1 MRLRRDMASIQGYVP
16 GRQPTGDGW
25 IKLNTNESPEASP
38 AALAAIQRAADS
50 SIRLY
55 PDPLCNRLRE
65 AAARRHNLNPEQIV
79 FGNGSDDLLNLLIR
93 AVCDPGD
100 RVVAA
105 TPSYSLY
112 PVLAAIAGTAVLEV
126 PLGDAFALPVRQM
139 AAARGKI
146 TFVAS
151 PNNPA
156 GTHYRID
163 ILRWLAAHVN
173 VLVVDEAYVEFA
185 RGDNVAL
192 LRDFDNVCVTRSFS
206 KSFGLAG
213 LRLGYALTSPELAD
227 ALLRMKDSYN
237 VSRVAQSAG
246 LAALNDFGWAESH
259 WATIRDRRDNF
270 ATILSERFGLN
281 VYPSEANFVFVELD
295 GYDAADIQR
304 QLEKRSILVRHFQDD
319 QRITN
324 ALRISIGSAEN
335 MQALENALG
344 EILEVQPRGSAA
356 PRNGSSNSNI
366 AQEPTDGGHRGGDGS
381 WKD

>member
-38 AALAAIQRAADS
+38 AALAAIQGAADS

-55 PDPLCNRLRE
+55 PDPLCDQLRE
-65 AAARRHNLNPEQIV
+65 AAARRHSLGPEQIV

-126 PLGDAFALPVRQM
+126 PLGDAFALPVRKM

-156 GTHYRID
+156 GTHYEID
-163 ILRWLAAHVN
+163 MLRWLAAHVN

-213 LRLGYALTSPELAD
+213 LRLGYALTSPQLAD

-246 LAALNDFGWAESH
+246 LAALNDFGWAQTH
-259 WATIRDRRDNF
+259 WANIRERRDTF
-270 ATILSERFGLN
+270 ATILSNRFGFN

-295 GYDAADIQR
+295 GYDAGDIQR
-304 QLEKRSILVRHFQDD
+304 QLEERSILVRHFRDD
-319 QRITN
+319 PRIAN
-324 ALRISIGSAEN
+324 ALRISIGSAGD
-335 MQALENALG
+335 MQVLEDALVD
-344 EILEVQPRGSAA
+344 ILEL
-356 PRNGSSNSNI
+356 
-366 AQEPTDGGHRGGDGS
+366 
-381 WKD
+381 